1 MALQHPRQRR
11 GNPQNAPALNPALS
25 RTTTAANPSH
35 PSWSQLAGCCSAFCQ
50 PQFAFFIFCLI
61 ESPVQYIWGFLH
73 RSVWLRGTKFISCRW
88 LDGCQE
94 AWWWWWWWGQ
104 REKKTDKGREKRRSW
119 IALVIQAERCMEGR
133 VRLKWRRQQC
143 VCFCVCVCLCA
154 HVCHISL
161 NCYIIFK

>member
-1 MALQHPRQRR
+1 MLPRSTPPSLAPPLPPIHPTPPGASWQAAAQHF
-11 GNPQNAPALNPALS
+11 ASLS
-25 RTTTAANPSH
+25 
-35 PSWSQLAGCCSAFCQ
+35 LL
-50 PQFAFFIFCLI
+50 FFIFCLI